1 MSQALTLTAPNPL
14 AKKLTIPPAPT
25 DDRGLRWFG
34 FIVLIVAFGGFG
46 GWAATALLDSAA
58 VAPGTVTV
66 ESYRK
71 TVQHLEGGIV
81 REILVRDGD
90 TVKEGDVLLQ
100 MDGTQAR
107 AQLEIAKVQYFAA
120 EALESRLLAERNQTE
135 TIAIPAELRAE
146 GNDPRVHDAIN
157 TEQQTFTARR
167 STLKGEIS
175 LLRQQIEQLQ
185 EQTRGLDALAKSKQ
199 QRITSYTNEAN
210 DFGQLAKQGFS
221 DKLRQRELE
230 RAAFELEGE
239 RAQHLSDLS
248 RAKLQMG
255 QAELQILQLQKRFQS
270 EVADQLREVQTKLF
284 DLRERM
290 RALQDTVAR
299 TTIKAPASGTVV
311 SMAVH
316 TVGAVLSPGTPILEI
331 VPQGEQLI
339 VEAHVQVT
347 DIDKVVPGLKADVRF
362 SAFHARTTPVLEG
375 RVLNVSADRL
385 VDRATNMPYY
395 LARVQVPDTEL
406 RKLKDLGLDLL
417 PGMPAEVII
426 KTGERTFLQYLLQ
439 PALDSAARSFREK

>member
-1 MSQALTLTAPNPL
+1 MTQATAAPNPYL
-14 AKKLTIPPAPT
+14 AGKVPIPLAPT
-25 DDRGLRWFG
+25 DDRPIRRLG
-34 FIVLIVAFGGFG
+34 FLILLAAFGGFG
-46 GWAATALLDSAA
+46 GWAATAQIDSAA
-58 VAPGTVTV
+58 VAAGTVTV

-81 REILVRDGD
+81 SEILVKDGD
-90 TVKEGDVLLQ
+90 TVKEGDILLQ

-107 AQLEIAKVQYFAA
+107 AQLEIARVQYFSAQ
-120 EALESRLLAERNQTE
+120 ALESRLLAERKQTE
-135 TIAIPAELRAE
+135 IIAIPDELKAEDS
-146 GNDPRVHDAIN
+146 DPRVREAISA
-157 TEQQTFTARR
+157 EQQTFIARR
-167 STLKGEIS
+167 TTLKGEIS

-230 RAAFELEGE
+230 RAAAELEGE
-239 RAQHLSDLS
+239 RAQHLSDVS
-248 RAKLQMG
+248 RAKLQIG

-270 EVADQLREVQTKLF
+270 EVAEQLREVQAKLF

-299 TTIKAPASGTVV
+299 TTVRAPASGKVV
-311 SMAVH
+311 GMGVH
-316 TVGAVLSPGTPILEI
+316 TVGGVLSPGTPILDI

-347 DIDKVVPGLKADVRF
+347 DIDKMHPGLLADVRF
-362 SAFHARTTPVLEG
+362 SSFKSRTTPVLEG
-375 RVLNVSADRL
+375 RVMTVSADRL

-395 LARVQVPDTEL
+395 LARIQVPETEMS
-406 RKLKDLGLDLL
+406 KLQQGQILV
-417 PGMPAEVII
+417 PGMPAEVFI
-426 KTGERTFLQYLLQ
+426 KTGERTALQYLLQ
-439 PALDSAARSFREK
+439 PLLDAAARSFREK

>member
-1 MSQALTLTAPNPL
+1 MSQALTLTSPNPAKNL
-14 AKKLTIPPAPT
+14 AIPPAPT
-25 DDRGLRWFG
+25 DDRALRWFG

-46 GWAATALLDSAA
+46 GWAATARIDSAA
-58 VAPGTVTV
+58 VAPGLVTV

-90 TVKEGDVLLQ
+90 TVKEDDVLLR
-100 MDGTQAR
+100 MDGTQAS
-107 AQLEIAKVQYFAA
+107 AQLGIAKVQYFAA
-120 EALESRLLAERNQTE
+120 QALESRLLAERNQTE
-135 TIAIPAELRAE
+135 TIAIPAELKAE
-146 GNDPRVHDAIN
+146 ESDPRVREAIQA
-157 TEQQTFTARR
+157 EQQTFITRR
-167 STLKGEIS
+167 TSLKGETT
-175 LLRQQIEQLQ
+175 LLRQRIDQLQ
-185 EQTRGLDALAKSKQ
+185 EQARGLDALAKSKQ
-199 QRITSYTNEAN
+199 ERITSYTNEAN
-210 DFGQLAKQGFS
+210 DFRQLAKQGFS

-230 RAAFELEGE
+230 RAASELEGE
-239 RAQHLSDLS
+239 RAQHLSDVS
-248 RAKLQMG
+248 RSKLQIG
-255 QAELQILQLQKRFQS
+255 EAELQILQLQKRFQS
-270 EVADQLREVQTKLF
+270 DVAEQLREVQTKLF

-299 TTIKAPASGTVV
+299 TTVRAPASGTVV

-331 VPQGEQLI
+331 VPQGEQLV

-347 DIDKVVPGLKADVRF
+347 DIDKVLPGLKADVRF
-362 SAFHARTTPVLEG
+362 SAFHSRTTPVLEG

-395 LARVQVPDTEL
+395 LARIQVPDTEL
-406 RKLKDLGLDLL
+406 QKLKERGLELL

>member
-1 MSQALTLTAPNPL
+1 MSQASPALNPYL
-14 AKKLTIPPAPT
+14 AGNLHIPPAPT
-25 DDRGLRWFG
+25 DDRSIRRLGY
-34 FIVLIVAFGGFG
+34 LILLVAFGGFG
-46 GWAATALLDSAA
+46 GWAATARIDSAA

-81 REILVRDGD
+81 KEILVKDGD
-90 TVKEGDVLLQ
+90 AVREGDILLR
-100 MDGTQAR
+100 MDGTQAH
-107 AQLEIAKVQYFAA
+107 AQLEIARVQYFSAQ
-120 EALESRLLAERNQTE
+120 ALESRLLAERNQAE
-135 TIAIPAELRAE
+135 TIQIPEELKAEDS
-146 GNDPRVHDAIN
+146 DPRVREAIN
-157 TEQQTFTARR
+157 TEQQTFIARR
-167 STLKGEIS
+167 AALKGEIA

-199 QRITSYTNEAN
+199 QRITSYSSEAN

-230 RAAFELEGE
+230 RAAAELEGE

-255 QAELQILQLQKRFQS
+255 QAELQILQLQKRLQS
-270 EVADQLREVQTKLF
+270 EVAEQLREVQAKLF

-299 TTIKAPASGTVV
+299 TIVRSPASGTVV
-311 SMAVH
+311 GMAVH
-316 TVGAVLSPGTPILEI
+316 TAGGVLSPGTPILDI

-347 DIDKVVPGLKADVRF
+347 DIDKVHPGLLADVRF
-362 SAFHARTTPVLEG
+362 SSFKSRTTPVLEG
-375 RVLNVSADRL
+375 NVMTVSADRL
-385 VDRATNMPYY
+385 VDRATNLPYY
-395 LARVQVPDTEL
+395 LARIRVPETEL
-406 RKLKDLGLDLL
+406 SKLQGQILV
-417 PGMPAEVII
+417 PGMPAEVFVN
-426 KTGERTFLQYLLQ
+426 TGERTMLQYLLQ
-439 PALDSAARSFREK
+439 PFLDAAARSFREK